1 MNEFIAQ
8 YWVIIPE
15 DMQKYCKIDWKMQ
28 ILRSPNYY
36 KDTVV
41 NVELPLTKQEQ
52 AAKDTRTE
60 TFEDKEL
67 RAAAIIGTG
76 PSF

>member
-1 MNEFIAQ
+1 
-8 YWVIIPE
+8 
-15 DMQKYCKIDWKMQ
+15 MQ